1 MRSSGC
7 LWKLLLLAAT
17 LPVLD
22 CAARR
27 PASATQ
33 SRGRTRATAGRAGT
47 GEIARRNGG
56 ATRRTAHEKEDDFAD
71 WSGGESSEGNEYGD
85 INDDWDSYDDE
96 QEGGVAASGLFT
108 DQDLDGSGSGSA
120 SYSRE
125 DDGDDLWSDDDNDI
139 SNDNYDDDMEGDSWD
154 DDRDAPASPTSR
166 RTRAGGAPSR
176 RPRPSAWTGDGDRTT
191 GRWPSGGGDR
201 GRSRSR
207 SGARGSSAVARYQR
221 GRQPAPAT
229 RGLAVRMPAVSGAAI
244 ASALRRQ
251 MGTARE
257 AVEQAGSIAASTSKK
272 LKREVKLAV
281 SGSWE
286 SALLKVTWPDD
297 LPPDEALLLSM
308 VDAVQ
313 TFKKDRDVTKN
324 SAEHRV
330 LLRKLWAKMSEPD
343 WRTVSKAVYLFHSI
357 LKDLSVEHHGI
368 LKIFLGKMSREWDKK
383 TGCRYFDLDVLC
395 AVNEEGETF
404 RSFVDRYG
412 TYVFKR
418 AEGFNARFQE
428 LDSMQDDEG
437 WESAVTTLAR
447 AQKAIDLG
455 MACQPEP
462 EEETELT
469 VLCLEH
475 TATDIH
481 QLWWRFHSALAWVL
495 EEADDGDL
503 FDGVDSAVVEECL
516 DEFKNFYTSRY
527 DEVVTFLLDAEELLG
542 IYGLDVPDLRLPTA
556 HDFDTTTIDTDTDSK
571 GDQDGSRQAE
581 DGSGSSSGGGGD
593 GDGGASDDE
602 GEDEGGEVFVSSR
615 SGAPSRAAAAAGKS
629 SGGSRPVSAKIGTG
643 SRKST
648 ARNAGTSQQQR
659 PVAPAPGGEAAV
671 VEGTCD
677 TGSTEGESKALDG
690 PQEAEV
696 TQEQGRGAGCDAGS
710 GEDDGGGDGDDGD
723 AAKGSEDSGES
734 ELDDDDDGG
743 DSDGD
748 DKDDDDSEDSDEA
761 EAEDSEDE
769 GAVDEQIDDLTYFDD
784 ATQPD
789 RSSSTDG
796 EWER

>member
-1 MRSSGC
+1 MRRSWC
-7 LWKLLLLAAT
+7 LWRFLLLVVL
-17 LPVLD
+17 LLVLD
-22 CAARR
+22 CAAKR
-27 PASATQ
+27 PASATHGTK
-33 SRGRTRATAGRAGT
+33 SRATASSATASRAGV
-47 GEIARRNGG
+47 ARRRAG
-56 ATRRTAHEKEDDFAD
+56 ATRRTAYEKEDDFAD
-71 WSGGESSEGNEYGD
+71 WSGSESSGGD
-85 INDDWDSYDDE
+85 YHGTNSNGWDSCGDDGDE
-96 QEGGVAASGLFT
+96 EEDEAASDSFT
-108 DQDLDGSGSGSA
+108 DPDPLDYHLDGGGAS

-125 DDGDDLWSDDDNDI
+125 EDGDDLWSDNDDYDDGENTEADSWAEDI
-139 SNDNYDDDMEGDSWD
+139 S
-154 DDRDAPASPTSR
+154 DATVAPRSR
-166 RTRAGGAPSR
+166 RSRTAGGAPSR
-176 RPRPSAWTGDGDRTT
+176 RPRPSAWTGDGRAT
-191 GRWPSGGGDR
+191 GRRSSGGGRGR
-201 GRSRSR
+201 GRSG
-207 SGARGSSAVARYQR
+207 GARGSSAVARYRR
-221 GRQPAPAT
+221 GGRPAPAT
-229 RGLAVRMPAVSGAAI
+229 RGFAVRMPAVSGAAI

-286 SALLKVTWPDD
+286 SALLRVTWPDD
-297 LPPDEALLLSM
+297 LPPDETLLLSM

-313 TFKKDRDVTKN
+313 AFKKDRDVTKN

-357 LKDLSVEHHGI
+357 LKDLSVEHHTI

-395 AVNEEGETF
+395 AVNEEGEAF

-428 LDSMQDDEG
+428 LDSMQDEEG
-437 WESAVTTLAR
+437 WEGAVTTLAK

-469 VLCLEH
+469 VLCLGH
-475 TATDIH
+475 TATDVH
-481 QLWWRFHSALAWVL
+481 QLWRRYHSALAWVL

-503 FDGVDSAVVEECL
+503 FEGVDAAMVGECL

-527 DEVVTFLLDAEELLG
+527 DEVLTFLLDAEELLG
-542 IYGLDVPDLRLPTA
+542 IYGLDVPDLSLPAA
-556 HDFDTTTIDTDTDSK
+556 HDFDTSTSVSVDMDSRD
-571 GDQDGSRQAE
+571 DQDQSNQAE
-581 DGSGSSSGGGGD
+581 DGSGTSGSSGGGGD
-593 GDGGASDDE
+593 DDDDDDDE
-602 GEDEGGEVFVSSR
+602 GGKVSIPN
-615 SGAPSRAAAAAGKS
+615 ANAASRAAAKS
-629 SGGSRPVSAKIGTG
+629 SASANKRNGSGGASAPRNSGAVRRRQQQQPPVS
-643 SRKST
+643 
-648 ARNAGTSQQQR
+648 
-659 PVAPAPGGEAAV
+659 PAPAGGEAGV
-671 VEGTCD
+671 VEGTCE
-677 TGSTEGESKALDG
+677 TGSTTGEEKAVDG
-690 PQEAEV
+690 SQARQE
-696 TQEQGRGAGCDAGS
+696 TQEQGGGSDQDEAGS
-710 GEDDGGGDGDDGD
+710 SSEDERGDEDDDDGDD
-723 AAKGSEDSGES
+723 ASEDSEQSEES
-734 ELDDDDDGG
+734 DDDDD
-743 DSDGD
+743 D
-748 DKDDDDSEDSDEA
+748 DEEEEDS
-761 EAEDSEDE
+761 EDSEDE